1 MKRSFEDV
9 WSETTKNW
17 SDDDFASQEKVSTAF
32 KLEAERIR
40 IARLLRQRQSELKLS
55 QKTVAAL
62 SGIQEADLSRFY
74 NGKANFTLTTQLKLF
89 SVLGLEL
96 TLTPIGQT
104 AGGKTRAKKAQ
115 TQSIIA

>member
-1 MKRSFEDV
+1 MKKSFEDV
-9 WSETTKNW
+9 WKETTQDW
-17 SDDDFASQEKVSTAF
+17 SNDDFASQDKVSMAF

-40 IARLLRQRQSELKLS
+40 IARLLRQRQSDLKLS

-62 SGIQEADLSRFY
+62 SGIQEAELSRFY

-96 TLTPIGQT
+96 TLTPTAQS